1 MSRRPVAA
9 ARRSVI
15 AVRTDQTDDRWPL
28 ELATMSVWA
37 LVEGAELTPKPA
49 LVDRRGG
56 GAQSGLD
63 LIRLRRAATALKDGF
78 AAIARTSGSAL
89 RPSEPLRE
97 ELGLIGRTME
107 REVLAA
113 TAGHPAHRGAIW
125 TLGLLVAAAARRRP
139 DRSAMSIA
147 AGAAALAVMPD
158 RFAPDLLSRGDR
170 ARLRFGAA
178 GARGEAQ
185 AAFPHVIRVGL
196 PALRAARARDG
207 SEDHARLDALVA
219 IMSRLEDTGLLNDGG
234 RAALSAAQAGAKA
247 VIDAGGTSS
256 RDGWELLLK
265 LDAKLMALR
274 ARPGGSATLLSATLF
289 LDRLESLRS
298 NP

>member
-1 MSRRPVAA
+1 
-9 ARRSVI
+9 
-15 AVRTDQTDDRWPL
+15 
-28 ELATMSVWA
+28 MSVWA
-37 LVEGAELTPKPA
+37 LEEGAELTPKPA

-63 LIRLRRAATALKDGF
+63 LTRLRRAAAALKNGF
-78 AAIARTSGSAL
+78 AAIAQRSGSAL

-97 ELGLIGRTME
+97 ELGVIGRTME
-107 REVLAA
+107 REVVAA

-196 PALRAARARDG
+196 PALRAARTREG

-234 RAALSAAQAGAKA
+234 RAALAAAQAGAKA
-247 VIDAGGTSS
+247 VIEAGGTSS

-265 LDAKLMALR
+265 LDAQLMALG
-274 ARPGGSATLLSATLF
+274 ARPGGSATLLAATLF
-289 LDRLESLRS
+289 LDRLES
-298 NP
+298 NNH